1 MSARRDLACTNL
13 AGDIL
18 LSLRRMIR
26 PCHAHARQA
35 SLVRRVKVTPR
46 RNAGLYQKTG
56 LASHSGLWASSEK
69 GATPTNQTEEPD
81 QSFDT
86 ALHCYFHPPHQ
97 RCLTQVQHARS
108 LNHGITQSPALSL
121 SPSRLATVSTHKKMH
136 ENGCCGSFRTAG
148 TLELGQ
154 FC

>member
-1 MSARRDLACTNL
+1 MGLLAWWEWL
-13 AGDIL
+13 AASGQ
-18 LSLRRMIR
+18 
-26 PCHAHARQA
+26 QA

-86 ALHCYFHPPHQ
+86 ALHCAEV
-97 RCLTQVQHARS
+97 L
-108 LNHGITQSPALSL
+108 L
-121 SPSRLATVSTHKKMH
+121 SPSSPKMPGHYVATVLS
-136 ENGCCGSFRTAG
+136 SVPI
-148 TLELGQ
+148 
-154 FC
+154 